1 MEREAGSSGLQGEK
15 AIAKRCQKS
24 QKAVVG
30 DKAEEPWT
38 HPSESALRTQGG
50 GRDPVLTTVVG
61 HRLQSEHVVDTTRT
75 VQNSGLMGAI
85 FAPLGDTW
93 QYLET

>member
-1 MEREAGSSGLQGEK
+1 MEREAGSSGLQGDK
-15 AIAKRCQKS
+15 AIAKRGQKS
-24 QKAVVG
+24 QKGVVG

-38 HPSESALRTQGG
+38 HPSESAQPG
-50 GRDPVLTTVVG
+50 GRDPVLTTVTG
-61 HRLQSEHVVDTTRT
+61 HRLPSEHVVDTTRT
-75 VQNSGLMGAI
+75 GQNSGLMGAI